1 MCFQRVVSRAG
12 PDRFFIGVHRA
23 HSTKKKS
30 KAVCFFRATKEQ
42 YAGNATRSS
51 ANLRR
56 GCTTRDTR
64 AWARVV
70 ATDFVGLGIAFPRS
84 VSHPAKRD
92 TAVFVCHYAHRR
104 ERVANTSDRA
114 FDQRLSRCSRVT
126 MVREEELRTHNN
138 ATHERSG
145 AARNI
150 KLARF
155 SVGLFAPVSPN
166 EPAHAT
172 EGL

>member
-1 MCFQRVVSRAG
+1 LFPEQAPTLSCWCVHPPQRKA
-12 PDRFFIGVHRA
+12 P
-23 HSTKKKS
+23 TKKARPS
-30 KAVCFFRATKEQ
+30 VFFRATKRAICRE
-42 YAGNATRSS
+42 NATLSS